1 MLLRLRK
8 DEICMK
14 GQGLWMVTSIL
25 VDGGYEYSKTKR
37 ETVRIFMS
45 EYSPTLK
52 RNITSKGFKYKVRA

>member
-1 MLLRLRK
+1 
-8 DEICMK
+8 
-14 GQGLWMVTSIL
+14 MVTSIL